1 MEEQVNF
8 VPCIVN
14 CYLSLLQVVWQVT
27 VAVVAKYS
35 RDKGSLANGTDE
47 CIWQVKNG
55 SSGVS

>member
-27 VAVVAKYS
+27 VAVVGNTAETKA
-35 RDKGSLANGTDE
+35 L
-47 CIWQVKNG
+47 WQTGLMNVFGK
-55 SSGVS
+55 

>member
-14 CYLSLLQVVWQVT
+14 CYLSLLQVVWQV
-27 VAVVAKYS
+27 AVVAKCS
-35 RDKGSLANGTDE
+35 RDKGSLSNGTDE

-55 SSGVS
+55 SFRS